1 MGYLNQYNPTQQLGK
16 SIVHYFTASDEDR
29 ESYISAIRP
38 LAKRYKEYLL
48 FVTTDM
54 NEYPQMLSMTGH
66 KEGASNVV
74 SVVNPLNGAVFP
86 YRGNEITAN
95 TIEKFLGD
103 VSSGKVKPWDGVHV
117 DDGIKHEEL

>member
-1 MGYLNQYNPTQQLGK
+1 M
-16 SIVHYFTASDEDR
+16 HYFTASDEDR

-74 SVVNPLNGAVFP
+74 SVINPLNGAVFP
-86 YRGNEITAN
+86 YRGKEITAN